1 MFYKP
6 RNPEIKRV
14 YNALSSFIGFEWGWD
29 LFFFEKI
36 GYLWIPVNEA
46 GMANIASCELIDSP
60 EDLFKRCLEESVF
73 TLLAKMNDSQ
83 SDFSQN
89 AAEQKAAIRAEWRCV
104 LKQLPEY
111 AELFDQVL
119 GSERTGIIQCARILL
134 RNTDNDYLQEMLQDI
149 IGTQYWNFD
158 LTDVFWLSEEYD
170 LENGACAE
178 YLYPAFLEICD
189 DRIYLLFFALRD
201 IYRDGYDISGFG
213 LADDVKSVSCLGGSI
228 NEQVSAFH
236 FCNSETGQMFDMA
249 CFGGAFSD
257 DPSQMLQPSYLDLNS
272 LEQPAPNIKT
282 AIKKFS
288 EHFRKYNSSQS
299 ITEPK

>member
-36 GYLWIPVNEA
+36 GYLWMPVNEA

-73 TLLAKMNDSQ
+73 TLLAKMNESQ

-89 AAEQKAAIRAEWRCV
+89 ATEQKAAIRAEWRCV

-158 LTDVFWLSEEYD
+158 DMDLFRLSHEYD
-170 LENGACAE
+170 LESGACAE
-178 YLYPAFLEICD
+178 DLYSAVLESLPESSEC
-189 DRIYLLFFALRD
+189 IYLLYYALKR
-201 IYRDGYDISGFG
+201 ICEDGYNISGFG
-213 LADDVKSVSCLGGSI
+213 LVEI
-228 NEQVSAFH
+228 PNEDTFC
-236 FCNSETGQMFDMA
+236 FCNSETDQAFDMV
-249 CFGGAFSD
+249 AFNND
-257 DPSQMLQPSYLDLNS
+257 DLSQLQPGYLDLNS

-299 ITEPK
+299 IAEPK

>member
-36 GYLWIPVNEA
+36 GYLWMPVNEA

-73 TLLAKMNDSQ
+73 TLLAKMNESQ

-89 AAEQKAAIRAEWRCV
+89 ATEQKAAIRAEWRCV

-158 LTDVFWLSEEYD
+158 DMDLFRLSHEYD
-170 LENGACAE
+170 LESGACAE
-178 YLYPAFLEICD
+178 DLYSAVLESLPESSEC
-189 DRIYLLFFALRD
+189 IYLLYYALKR
-201 IYRDGYDISGFG
+201 ICEDGYNISGFG
-213 LADDVKSVSCLGGSI
+213 LVEI
-228 NEQVSAFH
+228 PNEDTFC
-236 FCNSETGQMFDMA
+236 FCNSETDQAFDMV
-249 CFGGAFSD
+249 AFNND
-257 DPSQMLQPSYLDLNS
+257 DLSQLQPGYLDLNS

>member
-6 RNPEIKRV
+6 RNPEIKRA

-158 LTDVFWLSEEYD
+158 DMDLFRLSHEYD
-170 LENGACAE
+170 LESGACAE
-178 YLYPAFLEICD
+178 DLYSAVLESLPESSEC
-189 DRIYLLFFALRD
+189 IYLLYYALKR
-201 IYRDGYDISGFG
+201 ICEDGYNISGFG
-213 LADDVKSVSCLGGSI
+213 LVEI
-228 NEQVSAFH
+228 PNEDTFC
-236 FCNSETGQMFDMA
+236 FCNFETDQAFDMV
-249 CFGGAFSD
+249 AFNND
-257 DPSQMLQPSYLDLNS
+257 DLSQLQPGYLDLNS

>member
-29 LFFFEKI
+29 LFLFEKI

-60 EDLFKRCLEESVF
+60 EDLFKRCLEEAVF

-89 AAEQKAAIRAEWRCV
+89 ATEQKAAIRAEWRCV

-158 LTDVFWLSEEYD
+158 DMDLFRLSHEYD
-170 LENGACAE
+170 LESGACAE
-178 YLYPAFLEICD
+178 DLYSAVLESLPESSEC
-189 DRIYLLFFALRD
+189 IYLLYYALKR
-201 IYRDGYDISGFG
+201 ICEDGYNISGFR
-213 LADDVKSVSCLGGSI
+213 LVEI
-228 NEQVSAFH
+228 PNEDTFC
-236 FCNSETGQMFDMA
+236 FCNSETDQAFDMV
-249 CFGGAFSD
+249 AFNND
-257 DPSQMLQPSYLDLNS
+257 DLSQLQPGYLDLNS

>member
-29 LFFFEKI
+29 LFLFEKI

-60 EDLFKRCLEESVF
+60 EDLFKRCLEEAVF

-89 AAEQKAAIRAEWRCV
+89 ATEQKAAIRAEWRCV

-158 LTDVFWLSEEYD
+158 DMDLFRLSHEYD
-170 LENGACAE
+170 LESGACAE
-178 YLYPAFLEICD
+178 DLYSAVLESLPESSEC
-189 DRIYLLFFALRD
+189 IYLLYYALKR
-201 IYRDGYDISGFG
+201 ICEDGYNISGFG
-213 LADDVKSVSCLGGSI
+213 LVEI
-228 NEQVSAFH
+228 PNEDTFC
-236 FCNSETGQMFDMA
+236 FCNSETDQAFDMV
-249 CFGGAFSD
+249 AFNND
-257 DPSQMLQPSYLDLNS
+257 DLSQLQPGYLDLNS

>member
-6 RNPEIKRV
+6 RSPEIKRV

-158 LTDVFWLSEEYD
+158 DMDLFRLSHEYD
-170 LENGACAE
+170 LESGACAE
-178 YLYPAFLEICD
+178 DLYSAVLESLPESSEC
-189 DRIYLLFFALRD
+189 IYLLYYALKR
-201 IYRDGYDISGFG
+201 ICEDGYNISGIG
-213 LADDVKSVSCLGGSI
+213 LVEI
-228 NEQVSAFH
+228 PNEDTFC
-236 FCNSETGQMFDMA
+236 FCNSETDQAFDMV
-249 CFGGAFSD
+249 AFNND
-257 DPSQMLQPSYLDLNS
+257 DLSQLQPGYLDLNS
-272 LEQPAPNIKT
+272 LEQLAPNIKT

>member
-6 RNPEIKRV
+6 RNPEIKRA

-89 AAEQKAAIRAEWRCV
+89 AAEQKAAIRTEWRCV

-158 LTDVFWLSEEYD
+158 DMDLFRLSHEYD
-170 LENGACAE
+170 LESGACAE
-178 YLYPAFLEICD
+178 ELYSAVLESLPESSEC
-189 DRIYLLFFALRD
+189 IYLLYYALKR
-201 IYRDGYDISGFG
+201 ICEDGYNISGFG
-213 LADDVKSVSCLGGSI
+213 LVEI
-228 NEQVSAFH
+228 PNEDTFC
-236 FCNSETGQMFDMA
+236 FCNSETDQAFDMV
-249 CFGGAFSD
+249 AFNND
-257 DPSQMLQPSYLDLNS
+257 DLSQLQPGYLDLNS

>member
-89 AAEQKAAIRAEWRCV
+89 AAEQKAAIRAEWGCV

-158 LTDVFWLSEEYD
+158 DMDLFRLSHEYD
-170 LENGACAE
+170 LESGACAE
-178 YLYPAFLEICD
+178 DLYSAVLESLPESSEC
-189 DRIYLLFFALRD
+189 IYLLYYALKR
-201 IYRDGYDISGFG
+201 ICEDGYNISGFG
-213 LADDVKSVSCLGGSI
+213 LVEI
-228 NEQVSAFH
+228 PNEDTFC
-236 FCNSETGQMFDMA
+236 FCNSETDQAFDMV
-249 CFGGAFSD
+249 AFNND
-257 DPSQMLQPSYLDLNS
+257 DLSQLQPGYLDLNS

>member
-36 GYLWIPVNEA
+36 EYLWIPVNEA

-83 SDFSQN
+83 SNFSQN

-158 LTDVFWLSEEYD
+158 DMDLFRLSHEYD
-170 LENGACAE
+170 LESGACAE
-178 YLYPAFLEICD
+178 DLYSAVLESLPESSEC
-189 DRIYLLFFALRD
+189 IYLLYYALKR
-201 IYRDGYDISGFG
+201 ICEDGYNISGFG
-213 LADDVKSVSCLGGSI
+213 LVEI
-228 NEQVSAFH
+228 PNEDTFC
-236 FCNSETGQMFDMA
+236 FCNSETDQAFDMV
-249 CFGGAFSD
+249 AFNND
-257 DPSQMLQPSYLDLNS
+257 DLSQLQPGYLDLNS

>member
-6 RNPEIKRV
+6 RNPEIKRA

-36 GYLWIPVNEA
+36 GYLWIPVNEV

-158 LTDVFWLSEEYD
+158 DMDLFRLSHEYD
-170 LENGACAE
+170 LESGACAE
-178 YLYPAFLEICD
+178 DLYSAVLESLPESSEC
-189 DRIYLLFFALRD
+189 IYLLYYALKR
-201 IYRDGYDISGFG
+201 ICEDGYNISGFG
-213 LADDVKSVSCLGGSI
+213 LVEI
-228 NEQVSAFH
+228 PNEDTFC
-236 FCNSETGQMFDMA
+236 FCNSETDQAFDMV
-249 CFGGAFSD
+249 AFNND
-257 DPSQMLQPSYLDLNS
+257 DLSQLQPGYLDLNS

>member
-6 RNPEIKRV
+6 RSPEIKRV

-158 LTDVFWLSEEYD
+158 DMDLFRLSHEYD
-170 LENGACAE
+170 LESGACAE
-178 YLYPAFLEICD
+178 DLYSAVLESLPESSEC
-189 DRIYLLFFALRD
+189 IYLLYYALKR
-201 IYRDGYDISGFG
+201 ICEDGYNISGFG
-213 LADDVKSVSCLGGSI
+213 LVEI
-228 NEQVSAFH
+228 PNEDTF
-236 FCNSETGQMFDMA
+236 
-249 CFGGAFSD
+249 
-257 DPSQMLQPSYLDLNS
+257 
-272 LEQPAPNIKT
+272 
-282 AIKKFS
+282 
-288 EHFRKYNSSQS
+288 
-299 ITEPK
+299 

>member
-158 LTDVFWLSEEYD
+158 DMDLFRLSHEYD
-170 LENGACAE
+170 LESGACAE
-178 YLYPAFLEICD
+178 DLYSAVLESLPESSEC
-189 DRIYLLFFALRD
+189 IYLLYYALKR
-201 IYRDGYDISGFG
+201 ICEDGYNISGFG
-213 LADDVKSVSCLGGSI
+213 LVEI
-228 NEQVSAFH
+228 PNEDTFC
-236 FCNSETGQMFDMA
+236 FCNSETDQAFDMV
-249 CFGGAFSD
+249 AFNND
-257 DPSQMLQPSYLDLNS
+257 DLSQLQPGYLDLNS

>member
-89 AAEQKAAIRAEWRCV
+89 AAEQKAAIRAEWGCV

-119 GSERTGIIQCARILL
+119 ESERTGIIQCARILL

-158 LTDVFWLSEEYD
+158 DMDLFRLSHEYD
-170 LENGACAE
+170 LESGACAE
-178 YLYPAFLEICD
+178 DLYSAVLESLPESSEC
-189 DRIYLLFFALRD
+189 IYLLYYALKR
-201 IYRDGYDISGFG
+201 ICEDGYNISGFG
-213 LADDVKSVSCLGGSI
+213 LVEI
-228 NEQVSAFH
+228 PNEDTFC
-236 FCNSETGQMFDMA
+236 FCNSETDQAFDMV
-249 CFGGAFSD
+249 AFNND
-257 DPSQMLQPSYLDLNS
+257 DLSQLQPGYLDLNS

-299 ITEPK
+299 IAEPK